1 MGMVLISDLAMAK
14 ECIAVYKDAAAK
26 AGWTPKPENIL
37 IGMHTVI
44 AESDE
49 EAKSQLKS
57 AKHYF
62 DQVLMGGVRT
72 AGRLV
77 LQKTRYYA
85 EAENAERMK
94 NRLAKREAATLEQQ
108 IEGGM
113 IFCGSPESV
122 VKQIRRVHAELGNG
136 VFNFTMKVG
145 NLPDAVVRRGMELFR
160 DRVRPEVKDL

>member
-1 MGMVLISDLAMAK
+1 MVLISDLAMAK
-14 ECIAVYKDAAAK
+14 ECIAVYKEAARK
-26 AGWTPKPENIL
+26 AGWEPKPENIL

-44 AESDE
+44 ADTDD
-49 EAKSQLKS
+49 EAKSQLRH
-57 AKHYF
+57 AKDYF
-62 DQVLMGGVRT
+62 DKVLMGGPRT

-77 LQKTRYYA
+77 LQKSRYYQ
-85 EAENAERMK
+85 EAENAERMRS
-94 NRLAKREAATLEQQ
+94 RLAKREAATLEQQ

-145 NLPDAVVRRGMELFR
+145 NLPDAAVTRGMELFR
-160 DRVRPEVKDL
+160 DRVLPEVRDL